1 VRVDAIEVVTVTMRM
16 VVPLPTEAR
25 PELRH
30 HDREVLLVH
39 VLAAEGE
46 GWAECAVEPAPT
58 YQPEFVAGERVVL
71 VDHLV
76 PLALGRGRDEH
87 GRLLPPVGALDLG
100 PRFALVQGHH
110 QAKAAVELALL
121 DAELRAAGRSL
132 ADWLGATAVAV
143 PAGAALSAWVGREG
157 ALAEARDAVDAG
169 AVRLRVKVGPGAGS
183 ALLRE
188 LRDLVGP
195 DVLLQADANGSFR
208 VDDPEHLAEL
218 DRLDEV
224 GLACLEQPLPAADLV
239 GHVRLAERLRT
250 PICLDEPLTSLAAVE
265 AAVGMGACEVVCLKP
280 ARVGGWV
287 AARHVHDR
295 CVELGVPVW
304 VGGMLETGVG
314 RAANCALAGLP
325 GMVLPP
331 DLDPRGR
338 FDPDLADPLHPVDGL
353 VPIPTGP
360 GTGAVP
366 DPAVLAG
373 ADVVRVERPT

>member
-1 VRVDAIEVVTVTMRM
+1 MRIEAVEVVTVTLRM

-25 PELRH
+25 PEQRH
-30 HDREVLLVH
+30 HEREVLLVH
-39 VLAAEGE
+39 VVATEAE

-58 YQPEFVAGERVVL
+58 YQPEFVGSERVVL
-71 VDHLV
+71 IDHLV
-76 PLALGRGRDEH
+76 PLALRPGRDEH
-87 GRLLPPVGALDLG
+87 GRPLPPTGALDLA
-100 PRFALVQGHH
+100 PRSAVLQGHH
-110 QAKAAVELALL
+110 QAKAALQLALL
-121 DAELRAAGRSL
+121 DAELRAADRSL
-132 ADWLGATAVAV
+132 ADWLGATAQAV
-143 PAGAALSAWVGREG
+143 PAGAALSASVGRDR
-157 ALAEARDAVDAG
+157 ALAEARVALEAG
-169 AVRLRVKVGPGAGS
+169 AARLRVKVGPAAGS
-183 ALLRE
+183 AVLHELRE
-188 LRDLVGP
+188 LVGP

-208 VDDPEHLAEL
+208 LDDPDHLAEL
-218 DRLDEV
+218 DRLDEL
-224 GLACLEQPLPAADLV
+224 GLACLEQPLPAPDLA

-265 AAVGMGACEVVCLKP
+265 AAVAMGACEVVCLKP
-280 ARVGGWV
+280 ARVGGWIE
-287 AARHVHDR
+287 ARRVHDR

-325 GMVLPP
+325 GMSLPP

-338 FDPDLADPLHPVDGL
+338 FDPDLADLLRPVDGL

-373 ADVVRVERPT
+373 AEVVRVEARP